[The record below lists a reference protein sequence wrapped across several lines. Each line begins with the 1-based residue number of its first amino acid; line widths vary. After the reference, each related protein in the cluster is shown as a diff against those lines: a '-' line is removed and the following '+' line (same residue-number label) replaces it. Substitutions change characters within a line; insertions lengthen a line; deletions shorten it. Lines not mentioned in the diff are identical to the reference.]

1 MARVANISFT
11 GAANVV
17 PVRAMHWQRVTPV
30 VLAKLEAVSVGT
42 HMSLQSE
49 LPTFSS
55 CPQCVLP
62 PLQINNN
69 SVRFY
74 SDKEPLTKKLIT
86 ERVLLVL
93 KLYDK
98 IDATKVQRR

>member
-1 MARVANISFT
+1 MYGEELSSPNSKYFLS
-11 GAANVV
+11 
-17 PVRAMHWQRVTPV
+17 Q
-30 VLAKLEAVSVGT
+30 
-42 HMSLQSE
+42 LQ
-49 LPTFSS
+49 
-55 CPQCVLP
+55 
-62 PLQINNN
+62 NN

-98 IDATKVQRR
+98 IEATKVRVLVNRVVLVQ